1 MERSKN
7 DFMFL
12 HYVGNEIYTI
22 SEIYRALF
30 NNEDEFKQYINRFVE
45 KSNKN
50 YIDEKYF
57 CIYNFTS
64 LCL

>member
-1 MERSKN
+1 
-7 DFMFL
+7 MFL
-12 HYVGNEIYTI
+12 NYIDNGIYPI

-50 YIDEKYF
+50 
-57 CIYNFTS
+57 
-64 LCL
+64 